1 MISCNLKCSV
11 LIELV
16 ASLAEFAFYQ
26 SLDFK
31 TISVEAFSFE
41 NDQYVVFAQPFNGK
55 CSFLEWDHVEMVF
68 RNYDEIE
75 SKSATFPKKSGGKFA
90 LSLFS
95 DSNLCLWFLFPSKRG
110 RSIQESDFAS
120 HVSDF
125 ERS

>member
-11 LIELV
+11 LSELV

-75 SKSATFPKKSGGKFA
+75 SKSATFPKKSGG
-90 LSLFS
+90 
-95 DSNLCLWFLFPSKRG
+95 NLKGPTAYEICFIPVF
-110 RSIQESDFAS
+110 
-120 HVSDF
+120 
-125 ERS
+125 